1 MKLASLKQK
10 YSDLESAKP
19 AGAETDEYYPT
30 IYLEEKQ
37 LEALD
42 LDNQRVGTE
51 LQMIATVRVS
61 RVSESKSGDR
71 SMSVEIIE
79 AAMSAKEDDADA
91 AKTLFPNE

>member
-10 YSDLESAKP
+10 YSDLESATP
-19 AGAETDEYYPT
+19 SGAETDEYYPT

-37 LEALD
+37 LDALG

-51 LQMIATVRVS
+51 LNMIATVRVS

-79 AAMSAKEDDADA
+79 AALSPKEEKADPS
-91 AKTLFPNE
+91 KIMFPNE